1 MKEYLLHLL
10 ILLKKQLT
18 NPVYLCLLIIIP
30 TGLFAVRHFSLNSEE
45 ESRIR
50 AGFLIEQDLS
60 EKDSGNMSGFA
71 DKIRQ
76 SLKEVSGRLEFIEY
90 NDAELMKSDT
100 ARAFLECSYIFTDR
114 LFYALCEDSYNDT
127 IIVFTS
133 PQTILA
139 DLANELVF
147 ASVFRAFGD
156 NVLYLYADNNA
167 SLLADNPAND
177 FKAVLKAQFEK
188 QLKGNDTFS
197 LDFQVYQKETAG
209 LRYGLS
215 GSTDA
220 DTQITGSE
228 AAAKSA
234 GAIRGVSAILLF
246 LCTMLSCADYR
257 SEAEKGTFRR
267 LSSAKQFELSSC
279 YFASWLIPAI
289 LSVLLCLAVSG
300 SLTGL
305 VPELS
310 ALAAYLLLLF
320 VFGAFLNLIIKK
332 SLFITALIPVLIIG
346 SLIFCPIIIRLSAVL
361 PAAGFFEK
369 LFLPYYYLRFF

>member
-30 TGLFAVRHFSLNSEE
+30 AGLFAVRHFSLSSEE

-50 AGFLIEQDLS
+50 AGFFIEQDLS
-60 EKDSGNMSGFA
+60 GNDSGDMSSFA

-90 NDAELMKSDT
+90 NDAELMKSNT
-100 ARAFLECSYIFTDR
+100 ARAFLECSYIFTDG
-114 LFYALCEDSYNDT
+114 LFSALCKDSYKDT

-139 DLANELVF
+139 DLTNELVF

-167 SLLADNPAND
+167 SLLADNSVND
-177 FKAVLKAQFEK
+177 FKAVLKTQFEK

-197 LDFQVYQKETAG
+197 LDFQVYQKAAAG
-209 LRYGLS
+209 LKYSLS
-215 GSTDA
+215 GSEV
-220 DTQITGSE
+220 DTQITGST
-228 AAAKSA
+228 AVTKSA

-246 LCTMLSCADYR
+246 LCTMLSCVDYR
-257 SEAEKGTFRR
+257 TEAEKGTFRR

-289 LSVLLCLAVSG
+289 LSVLLCLSVSG
-300 SLTGL
+300 SLAGFAL
-305 VPELS
+305 ELS

>member
-30 TGLFAVRHFSLNSEE
+30 AGLFAIRHFSLGSEE
-45 ESRIR
+45 GSRIR
-50 AGFLIEQDLS
+50 AGFFIEQDLS
-60 EKDSGNMSGFA
+60 VNDNGDMSGFA

-90 NDAELMKSDT
+90 TDAELMKSDT
-100 ARAFLECSYIFTDR
+100 ARAFLECSYIFTDG
-114 LFYALCEDSYNDT
+114 LFSALCKDSYKDT

-139 DLANELVF
+139 DLTNELVF

-167 SLLADNPAND
+167 SLLADNSVND
-177 FKAVLKAQFEK
+177 FKAVLKTQFEK

-197 LDFQVYQKETAG
+197 LDFQVYQKAAAG
-209 LRYGLS
+209 LKYGLS
-215 GSTDA
+215 GSVA
-220 DTQITGSE
+220 DTQLAEST
-228 AAAKSA
+228 AATKSA

-246 LCTMLSCADYR
+246 LCTMLSCVDYR
-257 SEAEKGTFRR
+257 TEAEKGTFLR

-289 LSVLLCLAVSG
+289 LSVLLCLSVSG
-300 SLTGL
+300 SLTGFAL
-305 VPELS
+305 EFS